1 MSQGCQESFSF
12 LEMASFFLPR
22 FEILRL
28 QFFLVRENAQN
39 DFQRF
44 FLGSF
49 KPFGQLFFDVFSP
62 TGFKGALRLDTEDVW
77 TFEGRA
83 LSLEWG
89 GLVAL
94 HFSHYSNRIQT
105 RLPPPPASPRHTCW
119 RSCVHTHAMLCRWV
133 RERRHRWM
141 SDGGTRDIRLGVCF
155 PLKKPTTVPPP
166 SPAPEASSSRTD
178 GSAGQR
184 APPPG
189 QAAVPCAL
197 LTRNPNLAPRTRKLC
212 PGRRPGSSACP
223 PGFSGV
229 W

>member
-1 MSQGCQESFSF
+1 MLQGWPRAVRALDGSEVWGDRRCPKDARNHFPSWRW
-12 LEMASFFLPR
+12 LLFFLPR

-105 RLPPPPASPRHTCW
+105 RLPPPSIPQAHMLALLCAHTCNAMPVGPRKKAPVDVRW
-119 RSCVHTHAMLCRWV
+119 RY
-133 RERRHRWM
+133 
-141 SDGGTRDIRLGVCF
+141 
-155 PLKKPTTVPPP
+155 P
-166 SPAPEASSSRTD
+166 
-178 GSAGQR
+178 
-184 APPPG
+184 
-189 QAAVPCAL
+189 
-197 LTRNPNLAPRTRKLC
+197 
-212 PGRRPGSSACP
+212 
-223 PGFSGV
+223 
-229 W
+229 